1 MQIFKDPLELELQA
15 CEPPEVGTELG
26 SSGGARNALNSPVP
40 FGQCFITVAGKHL
53 NLIHE
58 VIPAGGYGHDS

>member
-1 MQIFKDPLELELQA
+1 MWEQNWDPLGEQEM
-15 CEPPEVGTELG
+15 
-26 SSGGARNALNSPVP
+26 NALNSPVP

-58 VIPAGGYGHDS
+58 LIPAGGYGHDS